1 MLRCKDIANL
11 LIWVLWECLIMSID
25 NDSITLYQQLAGNI
39 DVYLCAKNQLHLT
52 SFLRYCKY
60 ITNLLFWK
68 LCECFLTIP
77 IKNERINLWENV
89 ILICFH
95 VYLHAKN
102 QLHPHVFLEILQ
114 RYTNIY
120 SKNTL
125 HNSLLFWNTTFE
137 NPWDM
142 RILQCDR
149 LTALWSITPET
160 EFLHIWNWWWNMN
173 FFSFNSFSIV
183 FNLLD
188 LQKKLVKKFLKN
200 SKKTVL
206 GPFWALFFLKFGQKW
221 QTVFSFHRFIW
232 VVLTLTYNVYFI
244 LIFILYNY
252 LPRINKDIL
261 FW

>member
-1 MLRCKDIANL
+1 MLRCKNIANL

-25 NDSITLYQQLAGNI
+25 NDSITLYQHLVGNT

-60 ITNLLFWK
+60 ITNLLFRK

-102 QLHPHVFLEILQ
+102 QLYPHVFLEILQ

-173 FFSFNSFSIV
+173 FFSFNNFSIV

-188 LQKKLVKKFLKN
+188 LQKKLVTKVFEKFQEN
-200 SKKTVL
+200 SFGSILST
-206 GPFWALFFLKFGQKW
+206 FFSQIWSKMTDSFQ
-221 QTVFSFHRFIW
+221 FSS
-232 VVLTLTYNVYFI
+232 VYMSSFNFN
-244 LIFILYNY
+244 L
-252 LPRINKDIL
+252 
-261 FW
+261 